1 MRNPEKGGIYDRLL
15 LNMIDKA
22 HIGEIMI
29 NFSCLIDEIKES
41 ESLAFEMVRSVLYKA
56 EKIGMVHLT
65 KRQFSD
71 LKNVTYISL
80 RFE

>member
-1 MRNPEKGGIYDRLL
+1 
-15 LNMIDKA
+15 
-22 HIGEIMI
+22 MI